1 MVNLRIGIVED
12 DELIA
17 ESISQLLLG
26 MGYDV
31 LEPVSN
37 YVDGIKMIEQ
47 HRPDFLILDIRLG
60 DEKTEGIRLAEVVN
74 EKYIIPFIFLTANA
88 DKATVNLA
96 KQTAPAAFLVKPFT
110 KTDLFTTIEVAIAK
124 HIPSL
129 SYSKVPFLFLKDG
142 DKFRKV
148 FETEIFYVE
157 SNHVYLDVFLSDRKV
172 VIRST
177 VDDFLRQ
184 LSPDRFV
191 KIGRSHIININHV
204 DSFNSE
210 SVDIKGTSLHIS
222 KSQQAGFL
230 KMMQQNKFARS

>member
-17 ESISQLLLG
+17 ESICQLLLSL
-26 MGYDV
+26 GYDV

-37 YVDGIKMIEQ
+37 FVDGVKMIEQ

-60 DEKTEGIRLAEVVN
+60 DEKTEGIKLAELIN
-74 EKYIIPFIFLTANA
+74 EKYIIPFVFLTANA

-96 KQTAPAAFLVKPFT
+96 KKTAPAAFLVKPFT

-129 SYSKVPFLFLKDG
+129 SYSKVPYLFLKDG
-142 DKFRKV
+142 DRFRKI
-148 FETEIFYVE
+148 FETEILYAE
-157 SNHVYLDVFLSDRKV
+157 SNHVYLNVYTTDKKI

-177 VDDFLRQ
+177 VDDFLKQ
-184 LSPDRFV
+184 LSVDRFT
-191 KIGRSHIININHV
+191 KISRSHIVNINQI

-210 SVDIKGTSLHIS
+210 SLDIKGVSLHIS
-222 KSQQAGFL
+222 KSQQSSFV
-230 KMMQQNKFARS
+230 KMMQENRFNRS